1 MSFHL
6 PVLLKE
12 SIDYLITRKDGIY
25 FDGTVGFGGHS
36 ENILKALDTNGKLIT
51 TDKDLDAF
59 NYCKNKFTDDKRF
72 SIYNTSFSSIDT
84 ISKIEFIENFDGIFA
99 DLGVSSYQLDS
110 VESGF
115 TFREDAKLDLRMK
128 KDEGMPASA
137 VLNKFTQE
145 EIANILFEYGE
156 ERNSRR
162 LAKKIVEFRS
172 TEKFTST
179 LQLRKIIEKNTP
191 ERFQGKTL
199 SRVFQAFR
207 IYVNNELGELK
218 TFLDKAVNLV
228 KPGGRIVV
236 LTYHSLEDRIV
247 KEKFKYETLSCV
259 CPAGTPVCICNKEQR
274 LKLLTKALVP
284 SEDEIKNNK
293 RARSAKLRAAERI

>member
-12 SIDYLITRKDGIY
+12 SINFLITRKDGIY

-36 ENILKALDTNGKLIT
+36 ESILKALDSNGKLIT
-51 TDKDLDAF
+51 TDKDLNAF
-59 NYCKNKFTDDKRF
+59 NYCKNKFIDDKRF
-72 SIYNTSFSSIDT
+72 SIYNTSFANIGT

-99 DLGVSSYQLDS
+99 DLGVSSFQLDS

-115 TFREDAKLDLRMK
+115 TFREDAILDLRMK

-137 VLNKFTQE
+137 VLNKLSPE
-145 EIANILFEYGE
+145 EIAEILFKYGE
-156 ERNSRR
+156 EKNSRR
-162 LAKKIVEFRS
+162 LAKKITEFRDK
-172 TEKFTST
+172 EPFTST
-179 LQLRKIIEKNTP
+179 LQLRNIIEKNTP
-191 ERFQGKTL
+191 ERFHGKTL
-199 SRVFQAFR
+199 SRVFQALR
-207 IYVNNELGELK
+207 IYVNNELDELN
-218 TFLDKAVNLV
+218 TFLDKAVDLL

-247 KEKFKYETLSCV
+247 KEKFKYETLDCV

-274 LKLLTKALVP
+274 LKIITKSLVP

-293 RARSAKLRAAERI
+293 RARSARLRAAERL